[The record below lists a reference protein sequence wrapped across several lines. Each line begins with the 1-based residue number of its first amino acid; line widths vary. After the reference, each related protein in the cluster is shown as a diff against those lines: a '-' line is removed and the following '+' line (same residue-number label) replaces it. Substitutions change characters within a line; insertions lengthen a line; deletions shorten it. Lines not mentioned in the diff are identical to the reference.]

1 MRVLAIDDRKH
12 ERVERSRLRGGH
24 VRIQPLAKRR
34 RVPLLGVRRLPRRVE
49 RNGVGH
55 LIEPRQ
61 VLDEISQR
69 GGTQRRERAGVG
81 LTVTLV
87 DVDRLAGDVG
97 VEHPDP
103 QLARERL
110 HPILSGSRP
119 LAAPLGDLPA
129 RKRQVDRA
137 TTDAVVRLEHPHRQI
152 RMPEQAISGRQT
164 RDATTNHEHV
174 NRRAETGA
182 ARGAGPATRPLPA
195 APTDRGQRRRP
206 RRPPSPTPDDG
217 RSLRWIAARA
227 WCRDRSVP
235 RVRLRSSHHS
245 PCRYPIARSS
255 VTYSARGAALI
266 GAADFTAGASGR
278 AGPGR
283 ITSPHRDSE
292 LLLPEAAVVVSDERS
307 GRPDGSRL
315 QLLDEI
321 CPGCAAT
328 AGGPAET
335 RPGRQAGSIRVA

>member
-1 MRVLAIDDRKH
+1 MRVLAVDDRKH
-12 ERVERSRLRGGH
+12 ERVQRSRLRGGH
-24 VRIQPLAKRR
+24 VLIQPLAKRR

-49 RNGVGH
+49 RNGAGH

-61 VLDEISQR
+61 VLDDISQR

-152 RMPEQAISGRQT
+152 RMPKQAIRGRQT
-164 RDATTNHEHV
+164 RDTTTNHEHV
-174 NRRAETGA
+174 NRRT
-182 ARGAGPATRPLPA
+182 RGRGRRGPATRPLPA
-195 APTDRGQRRRP
+195 TPTNRGQRRRP
-206 RRPPSPTPDDG
+206 RRPPSPRPDDG
-217 RSLRWIAARA
+217 RCRRSTAARA
-227 WCRDRSVP
+227 WCRDRPVP
-235 RVRLRSSHHS
+235 HVRLLSSHHS
-245 PCRYPIARSS
+245 PSRCPFAKSS
-255 VTYSARGAALI
+255 VRCSLRHPVG
-266 GAADFTAGASGR
+266 
-278 AGPGR
+278 
-283 ITSPHRDSE
+283 SPHRTGIPSCCCQKPQWWSATND
-292 LLLPEAAVVVSDERS
+292 
-307 GRPDGSRL
+307 PDG
-315 QLLDEI
+315 LDGSEASA
-321 CPGCAAT
+321 PG
-328 AGGPAET
+328 
-335 RPGRQAGSIRVA
+335 